1 MTRPLSGRRA
11 LVALLTVV
19 ALGLVGCDA
28 ADPPAATVDGADVDD
43 DFVID
48 LIEALRPEN
57 EEMQGEGD
65 ETVGTEAAAS
75 ILGAVVDFEIVEHDV
90 ETRGV
95 EVTAEDRRQ
104 ARSNLPQL
112 LADQDEAVGQR
123 VLRRLSSD
131 SVERLVGYLA
141 AQSALQRELGETA
154 DLESEARAFYEDNQ
168 EAFTNY
174 CVSVMTLRTEEEAA
188 EALDEVEDGTP
199 FADVAQERSIDDAAE
214 RGGDLGCEVTAGDL
228 QVLPPQAA
236 EDFADASE
244 GDLLGPY
251 GPVGTEGATF
261 IVFRFGETEVQ
272 PFAEVRDQVLA
283 QLESRNLVE
292 TRLRELRAD
301 AEVTVDP
308 RFGRWDADVGVLPPR
323 RVRGTPEP
331 PPLQAPG

>member
-75 ILGAVVDFEIVEHDV
+75 ILGAVVDFEIIEHDV